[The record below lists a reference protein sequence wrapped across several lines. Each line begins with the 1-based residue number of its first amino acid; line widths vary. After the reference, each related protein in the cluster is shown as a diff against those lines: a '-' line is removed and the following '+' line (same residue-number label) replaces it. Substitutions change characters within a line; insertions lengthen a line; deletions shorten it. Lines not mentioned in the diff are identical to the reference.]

1 MNKKILNIKIDEED
15 YERLLIAIASM
26 IQELNKNKNNTTDLE
41 EKDRIEFDIYKF
53 KMLIGKL
60 KTCKLYN
67 ED

>member
-15 YERLLIAIASM
+15 YDRLLSAIASV
-26 IQELNKNKNNTTDLE
+26 IQEFNKNKNNTTDLE

-53 KMLIGKL
+53 KMLVSKL

>member
-15 YERLLIAIASM
+15 YDRLLIAIASV
-26 IQELNKNKNNTTDLE
+26 IQEFNKNKNNTTDLE

>member
-15 YERLLIAIASM
+15 YDRLLIAIASV
-26 IQELNKNKNNTTDLE
+26 IQEFNKNKNNTTDLE
-41 EKDRIEFDIYKF
+41 EKDRIEFDIYKY
-53 KMLIGKL
+53 KVLVGKL